1 MSDYLKLL
9 TFLKGHRREFTW
21 AIFFMFVSSLFQ
33 GVQYSL
39 LVPLTDRILT
49 NKKIILPNKVPAFLQ
64 HVVDGFNSMDVHVL
78 FWVIPVGFFVMILIR
93 LATTFLYDYLMNDI
107 AQKIMRDI
115 RLRLYETIQ
124 HLSLDY
130 FSRKRTGELISRIT
144 NDVQTIE
151 NGVSYAVTDMFR
163 QPFMIVIYLS
173 MVFVMYFKAALI
185 VFVMVPLIAWPMAT
199 IGKKLRKLAK
209 GSQEKMADIN
219 SHLLETISGVR
230 VVKAFGMEDDEVER
244 FRGNNQEFY
253 KLRMKGIK
261 RMLVLSPT
269 VELVGTVFG
278 LACFMV
284 LGKQV
289 MEGHLSFGVFGFFLA
304 GILQI
309 ISPIK
314 KLGNVHVITQQAL
327 AANDRIYEVLDAKPT
342 VVQKKNA
349 QTLPTVS
356 KKIEFQNVSF
366 RYDAESGFVLKNINL
381 EINAGELV
389 AIVGPTGTGKS
400 TLANL
405 IPRFYDP
412 TEGKVIIDGVD
423 IKDVSFGS
431 LRSQIGI
438 VGQETIL
445 FNDTVK
451 ANISYGFSLATQ
463 EKIEEAATRAFA
475 HQFVMKMPSGYG
487 TMVGDRGFRLSGGE
501 KQRLAIA
508 RAILRNPP
516 ILILDEAT
524 SQLDSESEKFVQ
536 EALDRLMVGRTVV
549 AIAHRLSTVIKADK
563 IVVIDGG
570 RVVGLGR
577 HETLLETCGLY
588 KRLYETQFEG
598 SAE

>member
-1 MSDYLKLL
+1 MRDYIKLL
-9 TFLKGHRREFTW
+9 SFLKGHGREF
-21 AIFFMFVSSLFQ
+21 ALAVFFMFVASLFQ

-64 HVVDGFNSMDVHVL
+64 HMVDRFNSMDTHL
-78 FWVIPVGFFVMILIR
+78 LLWLIPLVFFIMILIR
-93 LATTFLYDYLMNDI
+93 LITTFCYDYLMNNI

-115 RLRLYETIQ
+115 RSRLYEKIQ

-151 NGVSYAVTDMFR
+151 NGISYAVTDMFR
-163 QPFMIVIYLS
+163 QPFIIITYLI
-173 MVFVMYFKAALI
+173 MVFMLYANAAGAVILL
-185 VFVMVPLIAWPMAT
+185 VAVIAGPMA
-199 IGKKLRKLAK
+199 IFGKTLRKLAR

-230 VVKAFGMEDDEVER
+230 VVKAFSMEEYEIDR
-244 FRGNNQEFY
+244 FRKTNQDFY
-253 KLRMKGIK
+253 KLKMKTIK
-261 RMLVLSPT
+261 RTLILSPT
-269 VELVGTVFG
+269 IEVLGTIFG
-278 LACFMV
+278 LTIFMV

-289 MEGHLSFGVFGFFLA
+289 MEGHLSFGVFGLFLA

-309 ISPIK
+309 ISPVK
-314 KLGNVHVITQQAL
+314 KLANVHVITQQAL
-327 AANDRIYEVLDAKPT
+327 AANTRIYEVLDTMPT
-342 VVQKKNA
+342 VVEKTNPKE
-349 QTLPTVS
+349 LPTIS
-356 KKIEFQNVSF
+356 KAIEFRNVSF
-366 RYDAESGFVLKNINL
+366 KYDAGSELVLQDINL
-381 EINAGELV
+381 EIKAGELV

-412 TEGKVIIDGVD
+412 TQGEVLIDGVNLKD
-423 IKDVSFGS
+423 ISFES

-451 ANISYGFSLATQ
+451 ANIAYGFSLATE
-463 EKIEEAATRAFA
+463 EKLEEAARRAFA
-475 HQFVMKMPSGYG
+475 HQFILKMPNGYG
-487 TMVGDRGFRLSGGE
+487 TMIGDRGFRLSGGE

-516 ILILDEAT
+516 LLILDEAT
-524 SQLDSESEKFVQ
+524 SQLDSESEKYVQ
-536 EALDRLMVGRTVV
+536 EALDKLMEGRTVV
-549 AIAHRLSTVIKADK
+549 AIAHRLSTVIKANK
-563 IVVIDGG
+563 IVVIEGG
-570 RVVGLGR
+570 RIVGLGR
-577 HETLLETCGLY
+577 HDDLLANCPLY
-588 KRLYETQFEG
+588 KRLYETQLV
-598 SAE
+598 SPL

>member
-9 TFLKGHRREFTW
+9 SFLKGYRREFSL
-21 AIFFMFVSSLFQ
+21 AVLFMFIASLFQ

-39 LVPLTDRILT
+39 LLPLTDRILT
-49 NKKIILPNKVPAFLQ
+49 NKKIVLPNQVPAFLQ
-64 HVVDGFNSMDVHVL
+64 ELVNHFNAMNVDVL
-78 FWVIPVGFFVMILIR
+78 FWVIPLAFFIMILVR
-93 LATTFLYDYLMNDI
+93 LVTTFLYDYLMNDI
-107 AQKIMRDI
+107 AQKVMRDI
-115 RLRLYETIQ
+115 RSKLYERIQ
-124 HLSLDY
+124 NLSLEY
-130 FSRKRTGELISRIT
+130 FSKKRTGELTSRVT
-144 NDVQTIE
+144 YDVQVIE

-163 QPFMIVIYLS
+163 QPFTIMIYLS
-173 MVFVMYFKAALI
+173 MVFLMYFKAALF
-185 VFVMVPLIAWPMAT
+185 VFVIVPLIAWPMAI
-199 IGKKLRKLAK
+199 IGKRLRKLAK

-230 VVKAFGMEDDEVER
+230 VVKAFSMEKEEIAR
-244 FRGNNQEFY
+244 FKKNNQEFY
-253 KLRMKGIK
+253 KLKIKGIK
-261 RMLVLSPT
+261 RTLVLSPIT
-269 VELVGTVFG
+269 EFVGTIFG
-278 LACFMV
+278 LSTFMI

-289 MEGHLSFGVFGFFLA
+289 MEGDLSFGVFGLFLA
-304 GILQI
+304 GILNI

-327 AANDRIYEVLDAKPT
+327 AANARIYEVLDSLPS
-342 VVQKKNA
+342 VVEKANPQE
-349 QTLPTVS
+349 LPQIL
-356 KKIEFQNVSF
+356 KRIEFQNISF
-366 RYDAESGFVLKNINL
+366 RYDVESGYVLKDIAF

-389 AIVGPTGTGKS
+389 AIVGPTGTGKT

-412 TEGKVIIDGVD
+412 TEGKVLIDGVD
-423 IKDVSFGS
+423 LKDVSFLS
-431 LRSQIGI
+431 LRGQIGI

-445 FNDTVK
+445 FNDTVRN
-451 ANISYGFSLATQ
+451 NIAYGFSLATQ

-475 HQFVMKMPSGYG
+475 HSFIMKLPNGYG

-549 AIAHRLSTVIKADK
+549 AIAHRLSTIIKADK
-563 IVVIDGG
+563 IVVLDGG
-570 RVVGLGR
+570 RIVGLGR
-577 HETLLETCGLY
+577 HEQLLGTCTLY
-588 KRLYETQFEG
+588 KRLYETQFANA
-598 SAE
+598 SA